1 MTSKDGYLSL
11 VTFDKGELG
20 EILGVDKSEVLR
32 VNREEGE
39 SLLKVERGAKEK
51 EKEKEKEKVKL
62 PPLEGGT
69 SVGETVL
76 VAPASKKMKFVD
88 TREVAESVAE
98 VAVGEG
104 ETKKTG
110 TKRRIAPTL
119 MAASSPKKTDE
130 NERVVDSIQIQKLDV
145 NNENSPVGVAAPVA
159 KKAKKRI
166 TPQLLQQK
174 EN

>member
-1 MTSKDGYLSL
+1 
-11 VTFDKGELG
+11 
-20 EILGVDKSEVLR
+20 
-32 VNREEGE
+32 
-39 SLLKVERGAKEK
+39 
-51 EKEKEKEKVKL
+51 
-62 PPLEGGT
+62 
-69 SVGETVL
+69 
-76 VAPASKKMKFVD
+76 
-88 TREVAESVAE
+88 
-98 VAVGEG
+98 
-104 ETKKTG
+104 
-110 TKRRIAPTL
+110 